1 MQRINHTTT
10 RMRDTE
16 SEYALIRKDT
26 SDILLVNKH
35 LKHDLSV
42 IQGALK
48 TELDINEEN
57 TLRIDTVKRN
67 LLQASEGNSWE
78 INNEH
83 QLKQHLH
90 ERGAQILQKED
101 LLVELDRRER
111 EIIYKQENAA
121 LEIIR
126 FRNGGGIV
134 EHDVPNIQRSIDRL
148 SDEKN

>member
-67 LLQASEGNSWE
+67 LLQASEGNNWE
-78 INNEH
+78 INNEQ

-90 ERGAQILQKED
+90 ERGAQIL
-101 LLVELDRRER
+101 
-111 EIIYKQENAA
+111 
-121 LEIIR
+121 
-126 FRNGGGIV
+126 
-134 EHDVPNIQRSIDRL
+134 
-148 SDEKN
+148 